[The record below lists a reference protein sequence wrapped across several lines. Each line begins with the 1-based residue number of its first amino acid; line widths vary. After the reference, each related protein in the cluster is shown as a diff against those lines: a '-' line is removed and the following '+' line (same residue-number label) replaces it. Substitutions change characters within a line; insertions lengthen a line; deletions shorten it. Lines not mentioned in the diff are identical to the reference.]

1 MEEEVRNMNDLEF
14 SNYENPFFLWADS
27 SNTELAAVLLQE
39 TEKGIRQPVE
49 QASRILTD
57 TERRYDITEKE
68 MVACFWAIV
77 KFEYELKGRRFTILN
92 RP

>member
-49 QASRILTD
+49 
-57 TERRYDITEKE
+57 
-68 MVACFWAIV
+68 
-77 KFEYELKGRRFTILN
+77 
-92 RP
+92 